1 MAMEWKSGSAGGG
14 FFLKRILGILVWVGL
29 GLGSNLMAY
38 EQAYPMTEPGVCEMK
53 TLPAGVILRARTDGG
68 YFRENNGLFRKL
80 FETIQRNQIPMTTPV
95 EAGIQPGTMV
105 FYLDPAS
112 SKRGD
117 LNLMDGVER
126 KPVTERIVASIG
138 IRGGY
143 SRESFEK
150 NQAKL
155 REWLKAQSDWEAAG
169 EAYAV
174 YWNSPFVIWFLKRSE
189 VHLPVRKRGG

>member
-1 MAMEWKSGSAGGG
+1 MEWKSGSAGGG
-14 FFLKRILGILVWVGL
+14 FFLKPFLGILVWVGL
-29 GLGSNLMAY
+29 GLGSDLMAY

-126 KPVTERIVASIG
+126 KPVTERTVASIG

>member
-1 MAMEWKSGSAGGG
+1 MEWKSGSAGGG
-14 FFLKRILGILVWVGL
+14 FFLKPFLGILVWVGL

-126 KPVTERIVASIG
+126 KPVTERTVASIG

>member
-1 MAMEWKSGSAGGG
+1 MEWKSGFAGGG

-29 GLGSNLMAY
+29 GLGSDLMAY

>member
-1 MAMEWKSGSAGGG
+1 LAMEWKSGSAGGG

-29 GLGSNLMAY
+29 GLGSDLMAY

-126 KPVTERIVASIG
+126 KPVTERTVASIG

>member
-1 MAMEWKSGSAGGG
+1 MEWKSGSAGGG
-14 FFLKRILGILVWVGL
+14 FFLKPFLGILVWVGL
-29 GLGSNLMAY
+29 GLGSDLMAY

-80 FETIQRNQIPMTTPV
+80 FETLQRNQIPMTTPV

-126 KPVTERIVASIG
+126 KPVTERTVASIG

>member
-1 MAMEWKSGSAGGG
+1 LAIEWKSGSAGGG
-14 FFLKRILGILVWVGL
+14 FFLKPFLGILVWVGL
-29 GLGSNLMAY
+29 GLGSDLMAY

-126 KPVTERIVASIG
+126 KPVQERTVASIG

-155 REWLKAQSDWEAAG
+155 REWLKTQTGWEAVG